1 MRILPAVNCPSFHC
15 VEERVALAAAFSAP
29 WVHLDVADGKFSI
42 VPTWNDPEAFGFLR
56 SRFPDTKFQVHLM
69 VADPEAVL
77 PAWFDAGAD
86 EVIVH
91 WEALR
96 HQRLAIRMPDAHIRI
111 GICAVTAIEDVLQ
124 FLGPATPVLLL
135 AAPPGLSGHTLDL
148 SIVEKARALRER
160 FPDIPIEI
168 DGGVTTHTILII
180 RECADSAT
188 AGMAIFN
195 SPDPARAYRDLCAA

>member
-42 VPTWNDPEAFGFLR
+42 VPTWNNPEEFEFLR

-69 VADPEAVL
+69 VQDPEAVL
-77 PAWFDAGAD
+77 REWLDAGAD
-86 EVIVH
+86 EVVVH

-96 HQRLAIRMPDAHIRI
+96 HQRLATRMPDAHIRI
-111 GICAVTAIEDVLQ
+111 GICAATAIEDVIP
-124 FLGPATPVLLL
+124 FLGPAIPVLLL
-135 AAPPGLSGHTLDL
+135 TVPPGLSGHTLDL
-148 SIVEKARALRER
+148 SVVEKARALRER
-160 FPDIPIEI
+160 FPEISIEI
-168 DGGVTTHTILII
+168 DGGVTAHTIPII
-180 RECADSAT
+180 RECADAAT
-188 AGMAIFN
+188 AGVAIFN